1 MSDRRK
7 LQDELNRINNLYQE
21 YDLQLSKSG
30 ATMQQRQQLRDM
42 MNAKK
47 DALIS
52 EMGDDLQ
59 KLNRGAGINV
69 GGGTISKIKD
79 VAGEGFDAAKKA
91 DIIKMVGKKAMG
103 MIPVGG
109 VIAGAV
115 SGDPAMAAEEL
126 GRDAIEAAPA
136 ALATAAKIG
145 AGTTPVGLGMIA
157 ADAFMPEQAG
167 NSEEERMMLAEDK
180 ARKAYAQSPGRMAKL
195 KKMLGK

>member
-7 LQDELNRINNLYQE
+7 LQDEINRINNLYQE

-30 ATMQQRQQLRDM
+30 ASMQQRQQLRDM

-59 KLNRGAGINV
+59 KLNRGTGINV

-109 VIAGAV
+109 VIAGAM
-115 SGDPAMAAEEL
+115 SGDPAMAAEEAVMDIP
-126 GRDAIEAAPA
+126 GAEAIRSESAGMSPEDEA
-136 ALATAAKIG
+136 
-145 AGTTPVGLGMIA
+145 
-157 ADAFMPEQAG
+157 
-167 NSEEERMMLAEDK
+167 MMLAEDK
-180 ARKAYAQSPGRMAKL
+180 ARKAYAQSPARMARL
-195 KKMLGK
+195 KNILGK